1 MKKRLLSCLF
11 LVQLILMPVSL
22 FGKGQDTP
30 KRKPAH
36 LELLQHTVQTKGC
49 SPLITGYVEDSRLI
63 LFFHSSLQGVYLQVT
78 DQVTGMIVFEGC
90 ATASSL
96 DIPLEYVTTEFEIVM
111 SIL

>member
-78 DQVTGMIVFEGC
+78 GRIVFEGC